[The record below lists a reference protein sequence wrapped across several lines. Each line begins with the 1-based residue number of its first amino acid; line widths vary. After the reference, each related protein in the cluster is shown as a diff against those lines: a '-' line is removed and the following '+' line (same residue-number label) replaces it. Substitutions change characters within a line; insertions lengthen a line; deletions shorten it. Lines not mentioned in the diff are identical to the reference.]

1 MGKRAAQ
8 RNLFVVQGAQGA
20 TGSQGIK
27 GDQGFTGA
35 KGDQGAQGAQ
45 GSQGFQGDVG
55 PQGLKGD
62 QGFQGF
68 QGIKGDQGFQG
79 ITGDQGAQGAQGSQ
93 GEVGSQGI
101 QGAQGSQGFQGAQ
114 GAGEQGAQGDQ
125 GVAGQDASIDNMST
139 ASFYDNTAGQTI
151 ATSETVV
158 NLNTTRLNNAVSMFS
173 LASNQVTVSD
183 SGFYLVSWNV
193 GWKLGSGTRSGLRS
207 YIQVD
212 TGSGFSTIDASV
224 AFSYGRLT
232 GQYMGSSGGSIVLD
246 LNAGYMIRL
255 ASMGESENG
264 VTAPNSV
271 FLNIVHL
278 KGAKGVQ
285 GAQGADG
292 TATINNDSV
301 SYAKIA
307 YDLKG
312 INAVSAS
319 NIDWDAGGIHTKTI
333 TGSTTFTFSHLRK
346 NKVITILLTGN
357 YTVTWPSYMDA
368 DHLISGEY
376 DGTRM
381 NYIQVHCTNDAS
393 SSEEVWWA
401 IKTEGV

>member
-1 MGKRAAQ
+1 MGKRAAI
-8 RNLFVVQGAQGA
+8 RSLFVVQGAQGVP
-20 TGSQGIK
+20 GI
-27 GDQGFTGA
+27 GEQ
-35 KGDQGAQGAQ
+35 
-45 GSQGFQGDVG
+45 G
-55 PQGLKGD
+55 PQGEIGAASTVPGP
-62 QGFQGF
+62 QGPQGEIGAVSTVPGP
-68 QGIKGDQGFQG
+68 QGPQGE
-79 ITGDQGAQGAQGSQ
+79 IGAASTVPGPQGSQ
-93 GEVGSQGI
+93 GEIGAASTVPGPQGP
-101 QGAQGSQGFQGAQ
+101 
-114 GAGEQGAQGDQ
+114 Q

-139 ASFYDNTAGQTI
+139 ASFYDDTADQNI
-151 ATSETVV
+151 ATSETVI
-158 NLNTTRLNNAVSMFS
+158 NLNSTRLNNAPSVFS
-173 LASNQVTVSD
+173 LSANQVTVSD

-255 ASMGESENG
+255 ASMGESETG

-376 DGTRM
+376 DGKRM